1 MANDRRPFD
10 PLRRPRRRRRV
21 RSDRQRR
28 PPRAP
33 RLGLD
38 SARAA
43 AAQARAARA
52 QPAAGARPP
61 VVRLAGRLSEYR
73 ALLDGTHDWEPL
85 LLDSE
90 AGAVVVLGLLD
101 EITDGLTRE
110 PDRRADE

>member
-61 VVRLAGRLSEYR
+61 VVRLAGRLSEYH
-73 ALLDGTHDWEPL
+73 ALLGRRLESPDPDVAWAMRENL
-85 LLDSE
+85 KKKRL
-90 AGAVVVLGLLD
+90 AGVF
-101 EITDGLTRE
+101 
-110 PDRRADE
+110 